1 MTKKIRVG
9 IYARFST
16 DKQRDASIEDQIQ
29 SCRDFAIRQG
39 WEIVQSYS
47 DRAISGASMFRAGI
61 ELLQRD
67 AKAGHFDIILSEAMD
82 RLSRNL
88 GDIAKF
94 HERME
99 HLNVKIWTM
108 TEGHVDQMM
117 IGMKGTMNA
126 IQLRDIALKTARG
139 QRGRVRQGKCAGGN
153 SYGYDVLPGTV
164 VGGKTE
170 YGDRAVNAA
179 QAAIIRRIF
188 TEYAQ
193 GFSAKRIAERL
204 NREGIPSPRGGH
216 WSATTILGSR
226 TRRTGIINNTA
237 YIVSV
242 RSDRSAA
249 AGWCRLVSTMFGGHY
264 GA

>member
-1 MTKKIRVG
+1 MTQKIRVG

-16 DKQRDASIEDQIQ
+16 DRQRDASIEDQIQ

-47 DRAISGASMFRAGI
+47 DGAISGASMFRAGI

-108 TEGHVDQMM
+108 TEGHVDQM
-117 IGMKGTMNA
+117 IDWHEGNDERNPVAGHRTQDCSWPKGTGA
-126 IQLRDIALKTARG
+126 SGQVCWRQLL
-139 QRGRVRQGKCAGGN
+139 
-153 SYGYDVLPGTV
+153 
-164 VGGKTE
+164 
-170 YGDRAVNAA
+170 
-179 QAAIIRRIF
+179 
-188 TEYAQ
+188 
-193 GFSAKRIAERL
+193 RL
-204 NREGIPSPRGGH
+204 
-216 WSATTILGSR
+216 
-226 TRRTGIINNTA
+226 
-237 YIVSV
+237 
-242 RSDRSAA
+242 
-249 AGWCRLVSTMFGGHY
+249 
-264 GA
+264 